1 MHDTIYSLLDLADG
15 AKIAYEI
22 LGTQHLGSRQ
32 PLVLIGG
39 MSSRRNDWE
48 RLANSLSRVR
58 PILLYDHRGM
68 GDSKLTLEKHEK
80 ITIESLARDLLA
92 LLTHLQWKDLS
103 LCGFSMGG
111 VISQQLLFL
120 PHHPTRSVNLPF
132 RVTHVLLAGTLCST
146 LKDPRYG
153 LRINKNVP
161 DSLDDKRE
169 MARGTLEST
178 FDPAWLANPENFER
192 FQWWLERM
200 ISGGRPTSVIV
211 KQARALKTLNFEGY
225 HDKLSRN
232 IQFLIIHGELDE
244 VVPFYCGQEILRR
257 IPWARLV
264 EIGNH
269 PGQVENYGFGHHWFE
284 YFDIRV
290 WHDVVETFLAN
301 PGANSARL

>member
-58 PILLYDHRGM
+58 PR
-68 GDSKLTLEKHEK
+68 
-80 ITIESLARDLLA
+80 
-92 LLTHLQWKDLS
+92 
-103 LCGFSMGG
+103 

-200 ISGGRPTSVIV
+200 ISGGR
-211 KQARALKTLNFEGY
+211 
-225 HDKLSRN
+225 
-232 IQFLIIHGELDE
+232 
-244 VVPFYCGQEILRR
+244 
-257 IPWARLV
+257 
-264 EIGNH
+264 
-269 PGQVENYGFGHHWFE
+269 
-284 YFDIRV
+284 
-290 WHDVVETFLAN
+290 
-301 PGANSARL
+301 